1 MELLNEIA
9 HISGKSGLFRVLKP
23 TRTGV
28 IVETLDAAKQ
38 KSVVGGQTRISVLKD
53 ISLYLDDHQDST
65 LPLGDIFLAIHNKF
79 KGTLPLEP
87 KKAADAELFTL
98 LAEVVPNYN
107 QDRVYASDIKKIL
120 SWYLIMF
127 NHLPEIFQTAIAA
140 EEPKE
145 SSSEEIKVKKTKKA
159 TKEETVDATEEK
171 PKAKAKK
178 EKK

>member
-65 LPLGDIFLAIHNKF
+65 LPLGDIFIALHAKF
-79 KGTLPLEP
+79 KGSLPIEP
-87 KKAADAELFTL
+87 KKSSDSELFAII
-98 LAEVVPNYN
+98 AEVVPNYN

-120 SWYLIMF
+120 SWYLIMCNF
-127 NHLPEIFQTAIAA
+127 LPEIFPA
-140 EEPKE
+140 EE
-145 SSSEEIKVKKTKKA
+145 KKA
-159 TKEETVDATEEK
+159 E
-171 PKAKAKK
+171 PKAKK
-178 EKK
+178 EAKEVKAEKEPKETKAKKAKK

>member
-9 HISGKSGLFRVLKP
+9 HISGKSGLYRVLKP

-65 LPLGDIFLAIHNKF
+65 LPLGDLFLALHAKF
-79 KGTLPLEP
+79 NGVLPLDP
-87 KKAADAELFTL
+87 KKANDAELFGQL
-98 LAEVVPNYN
+98 ELVVPNYN

-120 SWYLIMF
+120 SWYVILF
-127 NHLPEIFQTAIAA
+127 NNLPELFPAP
-140 EEPKE
+140 EK
-145 SSSEEIKVKKTKKA
+145 KVKVEKEEKAEKTEKAEKKEAKPKKA
-159 TKEETVDATEEK
+159 A
-171 PKAKAKK
+171 AKK
-178 EKK
+178 

>member
-1 MELLNEIA
+1 MEILNEIA

-65 LPLGDIFLAIHNKF
+65 LPLGEIFLALHAKF
-79 KGTLPLEP
+79 NGSLPLEP
-87 KKAADAELFTL
+87 KKATDAELFAQL
-98 LAEVVPNYN
+98 QEVVPNYN

-120 SWYLIMF
+120 SWYLILSQF
-127 NHLPEIFQTAIAA
+127 VPDAFPAVE
-140 EEPKE
+140 
-145 SSSEEIKVKKTKKA
+145 KK
-159 TKEETVDATEEK
+159 EK
-171 PKAKAKK
+171 PAKK
-178 EKK
+178 EKAEATDTETTEKKEPKAKKAKK

>member
-1 MELLNEIA
+1 MEILNEIA

-65 LPLGDIFLAIHNKF
+65 LPLGEIFLALHAKF
-79 KGTLPLEP
+79 NGSLPLEP
-87 KKAADAELFTL
+87 KKATDAELFAQL
-98 LAEVVPNYN
+98 QEVVPNYN

-120 SWYLIMF
+120 SWYLILSQF
-127 NHLPEIFQTAIAA
+127 VPDAFPAVE
-140 EEPKE
+140 
-145 SSSEEIKVKKTKKA
+145 KK
-159 TKEETVDATEEK
+159 EK
-171 PKAKAKK
+171 PAKK
-178 EKK
+178 EKAEATDSEATEKKEPKAKKAKK

>member
-1 MELLNEIA
+1 MEILNEIA

-65 LPLGDIFLAIHNKF
+65 LPLGEIFLALHAKF
-79 KGTLPLEP
+79 NGSLPLEP
-87 KKAADAELFTL
+87 KKATDAELFAQL
-98 LAEVVPNYN
+98 QEVVPNYN

-120 SWYLIMF
+120 SWYLILSQF
-127 NHLPEIFQTAIAA
+127 VPDAFPAVE
-140 EEPKE
+140 
-145 SSSEEIKVKKTKKA
+145 KK
-159 TKEETVDATEEK
+159 EK
-171 PKAKAKK
+171 PAKK
-178 EKK
+178 EKAEATDTEATEKKEPKAKKAKK